1 MKPRTLTIS
10 FFDYSIDPKSD
21 GLKHVLFRIEDQ
33 TTGQFIAFDW
43 GYANFE
49 DGKWEQLIVENRLA
63 TVVKWSEI
71 PDPQSIL

>member
-1 MKPRTLTIS
+1 MRPRVLQIHYYDLS
-10 FFDYSIDPKSD
+10 NRPSSN
-21 GLKHVLFRIEDQ
+21 GLKHVLFRIEDRD
-33 TTGQFIAFDW
+33 TGQFIGFDW

>member
-1 MKPRTLTIS
+1 MKPKILPLS
-10 FFDYSIDPKSD
+10 FNDYSVAPKEP
-21 GLKHVLFRIEDQ
+21 GLKHVLFRIEDIK
-33 TTGQFIAFDW
+33 TADFIAFDW